1 VDFVIHGAF
10 YHFDQP
16 GEGHPVTI
24 LAWVVSGL
32 VLVTSAGL
40 LISRDWRLEL
50 GLLGLQYLGVFW
62 LTSLHWPISM
72 AAIKLVTGWMA
83 IATLGITRLNV
94 KEAEEVTKQPLPQG
108 RLFRMITAGIVTVIV
123 ITAAPGVEEIIPGI
137 GLPVISGSL
146 ILMGLGML
154 HLGMTVQPFRVIL
167 GLLTVLSGFEALYAA
182 LESSILVAAMLSTV
196 NLGLALV
203 GAYLLTARVPE
214 EGL

>member
-1 VDFVIHGAF
+1 
-10 YHFDQP
+10 
-16 GEGHPVTI
+16 VTI
-24 LAWVVSGL
+24 TAWIVSGL
-32 VLVTSAGL
+32 VLVTSGGL

-94 KEAEEVTKQPLPQG
+94 KETEEGTKQLWPQG
-108 RLFRMITAGIVTVIV
+108 RLFRIFTAGIVTVIV
-123 ITAAPGVEEIIPGI
+123 ITAAPSVEEIIPGI

-203 GAYLLTARVPE
+203 GAYLLTAHKPE
-214 EGL
+214 ESV

>member
-1 VDFVIHGAF
+1 M
-10 YHFDQP
+10 
-16 GEGHPVTI
+16 TI
-24 LAWVVSGL
+24 IAWIVSGF
-32 VLVTSAGL
+32 VLVTSGGL
-40 LISRDWRLEL
+40 LVSRDWRLEL

-94 KEAEEVTKQPLPQG
+94 KEAEEETKQPLPQG
-108 RLFRMITAGIVTVIV
+108 RLFRMFTAGIVTVII
-123 ITAAPGVEEIIPGI
+123 ITAAPSVEEIIPGI

-203 GAYLLTARVPE
+203 GAYLLTARKPE
-214 EGL
+214 ESV